1 MLCLAIGEL
10 NTLLFELISLTQSYI
25 HDTEFT
31 ALNAYVSR
39 KTANGCLPLNSGSVI
54 RPRWW
59 DSFYLFPDYW
69 TFLKIYANLKN
80 CHQWLTVTKVL
91 NRCDSSGVRLL
102 GLAART
108 VLSQNRTLSSTVDEI
123 HPAKP
128 RKVLEDK
135 ENKYVFNDI
144 CWHVGLLWVL
154 VVNVKKLNICVF
166 FEGAI
171 FFHYCYSSE

>member
-1 MLCLAIGEL
+1 MIGQLLSLSRLLNFSKNLC
-10 NTLLFELISLTQSYI
+10 
-25 HDTEFT
+25 
-31 ALNAYVSR
+31 
-39 KTANGCLPLNSGSVI
+39 KP
-54 RPRWW
+54 
-59 DSFYLFPDYW
+59 
-69 TFLKIYANLKN
+69 KN

-108 VLSQNRTLSSTVDEI
+108 VLSQNRTLSFTVDEI

-144 CWHVGLLWVL
+144 CWHVGLL
-154 VVNVKKLNICVF
+154 
-166 FEGAI
+166 
-171 FFHYCYSSE
+171 